1 VRRPLAL
8 AAALAVWAAN
18 PAVGYQPQV
27 NFQLNCMGCHLADG
41 SGEPGRVPSLRRSLL
56 LLSSL
61 PAGRDY
67 IIRVPGVAQSSLSN
81 QETAALLNWMARNLS
96 DLEPPPGF
104 VDYSAAEV
112 ERSRARPLARIAE
125 TRARLLKE
133 GAPSPGPG
141 SRASGR
147 DRAGKKVRLRH

>member
-1 VRRPLAL
+1 
-8 AAALAVWAAN
+8 
-18 PAVGYQPQV
+18 
-27 NFQLNCMGCHLADG
+27 MGCHLADG

-81 QETAALLNWMARNLS
+81 EETAALLNWMARNLS
-96 DLEPPPGF
+96 DLEAPPGF

-112 ERSRARPLARIAE
+112 ERSRSRPLARIGE
-125 TRARLLKE
+125 TRARPLK
-133 GAPSPGPG
+133 AAA
-141 SRASGR
+141 RI
-147 DRAGKKVRLRH
+147 H